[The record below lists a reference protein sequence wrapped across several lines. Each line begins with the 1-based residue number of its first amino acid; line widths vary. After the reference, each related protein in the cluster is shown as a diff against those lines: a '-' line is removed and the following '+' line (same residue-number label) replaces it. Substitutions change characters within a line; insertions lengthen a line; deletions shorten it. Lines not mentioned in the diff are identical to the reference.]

1 MGILWLNM
9 PGRLWDGELHG
20 PIQTRRV
27 QPYEARK
34 DYVCPGCHQ
43 TIPTGMG
50 HIVAIFV
57 ATGMP
62 HVGRVALRAR
72 KSELK
77 EVFKHFKSRTQH
89 CCRIETET

>member
-50 HIVAIFV
+50 HTVAV
-57 ATGMP
+57 PQDAP
-62 HVGRVALRAR
+62 DLRRHWHAACWTRRTPR
-72 KSELK
+72 KK
-77 EVFKHFKSRTQH
+77 K
-89 CCRIETET
+89 

>member
-1 MGILWLNM
+1 MGILRLNM

-43 TIPTGMG
+43 TIPAGMG
-50 HIVAIFV
+50 HIVAV
-57 ATGMP
+57 PQDAP
-62 HVGRVALRAR
+62 DLRRHWHGACWAR
-72 KSELK
+72 
-77 EVFKHFKSRTQH
+77 RTP
-89 CCRIETET
+89 RKKK

>member
-1 MGILWLNM
+1 MGILRLNM

-43 TIPTGMG
+43 TIPAGKG
-50 HIVAIFV
+50 HIVAV
-57 ATGMP
+57 PQDAP
-62 HVGRVALRAR
+62 DLRRHWHGACWTRRTPR
-72 KSELK
+72 KK
-77 EVFKHFKSRTQH
+77 K
-89 CCRIETET
+89 

>member
-27 QPYEARK
+27 LPYEARK

-43 TIPTGMG
+43 TIPAGMG
-50 HIVAIFV
+50 HIVAV
-57 ATGMP
+57 PQDAP
-62 HVGRVALRAR
+62 DLRRHWHAACWTRRTPR
-72 KSELK
+72 KK
-77 EVFKHFKSRTQH
+77 K
-89 CCRIETET
+89 